1 MQVILSGGVSHTP
14 KVARLLQS
22 IFPEKTSILAPSTS
36 ATAINPSELAA
47 RGAAIQANL
56 IQEFEKED
64 IEQSTHPMVTATPHL
79 AYAIGVVVVSS
90 DEKQGIFKP
99 LMEAETAVPVRR
111 HAQFSAPKEGG
122 NVLIRVCEGLREI
135 KVHKPEPKPNINGN
149 KSGNASDGDEEDSD
163 ISEGEE
169 EEIRQIVWKAGKVLA
184 EAAIM
189 GVKKGGKVEV
199 GVNVGED
206 LSLSITAREVG
217 GKGGVRGEV
226 ERPKAAENG
235 ST

>member
-79 AYAIGVVVVSS
+79 AYAIGVVVISS
-90 DEKQGIFKP
+90 DEKQGVFKP
-99 LMEAETAVPVRR
+99 MMEAETAVPVRR
-111 HAQFSAPKEGG
+111 HAQFTTPKEGG
-122 NVLIRVCEGLREI
+122 DVLIRVCEGIREI
-135 KVHKPEPKPNINGN
+135 KVHKPEPKASTNGN

-163 ISEGEE
+163 ISEEE
-169 EEIRQIVWKAGKVLA
+169 EEIRQTVWKAGKVLA

-206 LSLSITAREVG
+206 LGLSITAREVG

-226 ERPKAAENG
+226 QRPKVAENG
-235 ST
+235 SA